1 VVVFPVPKV
10 KDGQNDEQGHEDS
23 HLIPPSPS
31 KASQESPTHDSG
43 LTAGKGAGR
52 QIRQNKRPP
61 KGGQVIKQVVLSW
74 QDNSIGNSRA
84 ASGFAVTIS
93 VVESG
98 DLVSRLLNMRKEA
111 AHNQQTAFQPSG
123 NGMNPQASWLSLA
136 AFGNGW
142 NVDG

>member
-10 KDGQNDEQGHEDS
+10 EDGQNDEQGHEDS

-52 QIRQNKRPP
+52 QNKRPP
-61 KGGQVIKQVVLSW
+61 KGGQVIKRVFLSW
-74 QDNSIGNSRA
+74 QDNGLGNSRA

-98 DLVSRLLNMRKEA
+98 DLVSRLFNMRKET

-136 AFGNGW
+136 AFGSGLK
-142 NVDG
+142 VDG

>member
-1 VVVFPVPKV
+1 
-10 KDGQNDEQGHEDS
+10 
-23 HLIPPSPS
+23 
-31 KASQESPTHDSG
+31 
-43 LTAGKGAGR
+43 LTAGKGWPP
-52 QIRQNKRPP
+52 NKRPP
-61 KGGQVIKQVVLSW
+61 KGGQVIKQVFLSW
-74 QDNSIGNSRA
+74 QDNSLGNSRA

-93 VVESG
+93 AVESG

-136 AFGNGW
+136 AFGNGL